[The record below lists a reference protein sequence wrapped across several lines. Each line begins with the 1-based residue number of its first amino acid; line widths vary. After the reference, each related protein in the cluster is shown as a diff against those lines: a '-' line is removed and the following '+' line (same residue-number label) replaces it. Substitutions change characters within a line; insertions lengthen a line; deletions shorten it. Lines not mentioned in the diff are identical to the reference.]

1 MYHVLNYILS
11 SYYEVIISNI
21 SLEEIDFVG
30 ISFQNQTIAMRN
42 GLQYFRAGVIQR
54 AEMNDRKTF
63 HFKEGVQIVAGLDIV
78 LNTFGDFYVSAR
90 AVIDEKV

>member
-1 MYHVLNYILS
+1 MYHVLNFILS

-21 SLEEIDFVG
+21 SLEGKDFVG

>member
-21 SLEEIDFVG
+21 SLEGKDFVG

>member
-1 MYHVLNYILS
+1 MYHVLNFILS

-21 SLEEIDFVG
+21 SLEGKDFVG
-30 ISFQNQTIAMRN
+30 ISFQNQTSAMRN

-63 HFKEGVQIVAGLDIV
+63 HFKEGVQTVAGLDIV

>member
-1 MYHVLNYILS
+1 
-11 SYYEVIISNI
+11 
-21 SLEEIDFVG
+21 
-30 ISFQNQTIAMRN
+30 MRN

-78 LNTFGDFYVSAR
+78 LNTFGDFYVSSR

>member
-21 SLEEIDFVG
+21 SLEGKDFVG

-78 LNTFGDFYVSAR
+78 LNTFGNFYVSAR